1 MKRLLILAAVP
12 AVLLAG
18 CSGGNSTPTA
28 GSTTTTAT
36 TPAATEATG
45 EAPDPSPSETSTTP
59 DTTAAP
65 PTSATAGGAV
75 ARCHSQDL
83 ALKLGGGDAAS
94 GTSRVN
100 LLFTNKSAHKC
111 TLYGYPGVSWVTGA
125 DGTQVNDP
133 FSREKGTKKTVT
145 LAPGAVAHSI
155 LQQHAAGNYDAAKC
169 KPVAIRGFRVYPP
182 DETAS
187 IFVSAPGTQCSAKG
201 VNLAQVW
208 VIESGTGGIA

>member
-1 MKRLLILAAVP
+1 MRLVPPPERYQGDMKRLLTLVAVP

-18 CSGGNSTPTA
+18 CSGGTTTPTA
-28 GSTTTTAT
+28 GPTTTAAP
-36 TPAATEATG
+36 PAATETTG
-45 EAPDPSPSETSTTP
+45 ESPDPSPSEKPTTSN
-59 DTTAAP
+59 
-65 PTSATAGGAV
+65 AV

-83 ALKLGGGDAAS
+83 ALKLGDGDGAA

-111 TLYGYPGVSWVTGA
+111 MLYGYPGVSWVTGA

-145 LAPGAVAHSI
+145 LAPGGVAHAI

-169 KPVAIRGFRVYPP
+169 KPVTTRGFRVYPP

-187 IFVSAPGTQCSAKG
+187 IFLSSPGTECSAKG
-201 VNLAQVW
+201 VNLGQVF
-208 VIESGTGGIA
+208 VIETGTGGVA